1 MDRSRPSRS
10 GRTRA
15 WLIRLGLLLVL
26 QVALQ
31 RVLAPRPEQFVP
43 APGVYSGCGSR
54 TYQVGSHTYALSSG
68 GMTRTYLLH
77 VPPGYNPDRP
87 TPLILNFHGYAMNAA
102 LEERYTA
109 MSALADRA
117 RVIVAYP
124 EGTPEQRPLSWLLPL
139 QGWNSG
145 VGTRFAGDDLRFTQ
159 ELLSVLPRQLCVD
172 RRRIYVTGLSNGG
185 GMAARLACLAA
196 PRIAALA
203 TVAGAFRPLPEGC
216 HPTRAVPVLAIQG
229 TADPAVP
236 YRGNQAA
243 NVPST
248 QGWAAAWA
256 RRDGCSTRPTRR
268 RLVADVVQT
277 RYTGCRDG
285 TAVIVDAVVGGG
297 HTWPGARENL
307 VPIGRTARDFDAT
320 AAIWTFFASYRAPA

>member
-1 MDRSRPSRS
+1 MDRSRAPRS
-10 GRTRA
+10 GRTRV
-15 WLIRLGLLLVL
+15 WLIRLGLLLL
-26 QVALQ
+26 LKIALQ
-31 RVLAPRPEQFVP
+31 RVLALPP
-43 APGVYSGCGSR
+43 AHYIPQLGASSGCGSR
-54 TYQVGSHTYALSSG
+54 AYHVGSYTYAISSG

-77 VPPGYNPDRP
+77 VPVGYNPDRP
-87 TPLILNFHGYAMNAA
+87 TPLILHFHGYAMSGA

-109 MSALADRA
+109 MSALADRV

-124 EGTPEQRPLSWLLPL
+124 EGTPEQHPLSWLLPL

-145 VGTRFAGDDLRFTQ
+145 VGTHFAGNDLRFTQ
-159 ELLSVLPRQLCVD
+159 DLLSVLPRQLCVD

-196 PRIAALA
+196 PQIAALA

-216 HPTRAVPVLAIQG
+216 HPARAVPVLAIQG

-256 RRDGCSTRPTRR
+256 RRDGCSTRPTTRR
-268 RLVADVVQT
+268 PVADVVQT
-277 RYTGCRDG
+277 RYRGCRAG
-285 TAVIVDAVVGGG
+285 TAVVVDAVIGGG

-320 AAIWTFFASYRAPA
+320 AAIWAFFSSYRTPA